1 MVPEVLRPW
10 FVRAAYLLVA
20 VWLAFVSFIYF
31 VRVGY
36 MIYTENKDA
45 ISSIVGGDNTNDS

>member
-1 MVPEVLRPW
+1 MAPEALRPW
-10 FVRAAYLLVA
+10 LVRSAYALLA

-31 VRVGY
+31 VRVGF

-45 ISSIVGGDNTNDS
+45 ISSMVGAEKVDGN